1 MTVSL
6 KNSQDYKDFTLER
19 LYEILETYELEMEQ
33 DELLE
38 KGRKKG
44 GSVALVAE
52 NERKEEMKAEIVKVA
67 PSLNVGEGESVC
79 PKSNHV

>member
-6 KNSQDYKDFTLER
+6 RNSHDYKDFTLER
-19 LYEILETYELEMEQ
+19 LYGIFKTYELEMEQ

-52 NERKEEMKAEIVKVA
+52 NERKEELKSEVVKVA
-67 PSLNVGEGESVC
+67 SSFNVGEGNLNQARE
-79 PKSNHV
+79 KGW